1 MKKLSFLMLVILMTN
16 FILANPQQVEE
27 KEQKRM
33 KPVLL
38 VIDIQNKYI
47 PYMSEEDR
55 KFGLEM
61 INYAI
66 MLFRQNGF
74 PIIRVYHTDPEW
86 GPKPDTEDFEFP
98 KTVAIKDEDAK
109 IIKNYASA
117 FKNTELEKLIREQGH
132 NTLFLCG
139 LSAVDCVLATYHGA
153 QDLDLNVF
161 MVKDALLSHN
171 STYTDFVEEIF
182 DTVSLTTLKVMLEYT
197 QK

>member
-1 MKKLSFLMLVILMTN
+1 MLVILMTN